1 MLNNLEKL
9 IKQNIPFH
17 SPQIKAEVGLLY
29 VSYLITS
36 MKQEVFKKYDLTLQ
50 QFNILRILRGQYPQ
64 PANISLLRDRMI
76 DKKSDASRLVD
87 RLYKSGLVSK
97 QVNDIDKRNADVL
110 ITEKALQL
118 LSLIDEDDHNMPT
131 YFDVLSEHELS
142 AFNELIDKIL
152 EGFLPPQK

>member
-1 MLNNLEKL
+1 MHNNLEKL

-36 MKQEVFKKYDLTLQ
+36 LKQEVFKKYDLTLQ

-64 PANISLLRDRMI
+64 PANISLLRDRML

-87 RLYKSGLVSK
+87 RLYNSGLVSK

-118 LSLIDEDDHNMPT
+118 LALIDEDDHIMPT
-131 YFDVLSEHELS
+131 FFDALSEHELS

-152 EGFLPPQK
+152 GSFLPPQK